1 MNTNKT
7 QLLSCGKFLV
17 VMRKLEKKQHATFV
31 CLTIHLFCESVK
43 ETNLGMIF
51 LNLKNK

>member
-17 VMRKLEKKQHATFV
+17 VMRKLEKKQQ
-31 CLTIHLFCESVK
+31 CNFCFSNH
-43 ETNLGMIF
+43 TPF
-51 LNLKNK
+51 L